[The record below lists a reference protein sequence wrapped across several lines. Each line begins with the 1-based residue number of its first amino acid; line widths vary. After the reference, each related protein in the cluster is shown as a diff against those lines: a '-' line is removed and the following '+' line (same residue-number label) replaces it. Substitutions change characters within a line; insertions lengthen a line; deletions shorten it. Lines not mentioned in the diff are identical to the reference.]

1 MAAQN
6 GRNVPGASSL
16 QRAAISFLL
25 GLQACVEDF
34 ADHTL
39 EADAEF
45 IELLFQSSDDAL
57 APSRLALDTPCCEGM
72 SAALGSP
79 TYLTELTLAPPP

>member
-16 QRAAISFLL
+16 QRAAITFLL

-34 ADHTL
+34 ADHAL

-45 IELLFQSSDDAL
+45 IE
-57 APSRLALDTPCCEGM
+57 
-72 SAALGSP
+72 
-79 TYLTELTLAPPP
+79 PPF